1 MGRREFNG
9 VPATTKTPLDI
20 NLISQTKLP
29 ACYSF
34 FVNFEASRQ
43 YILLNMSLNKVP
55 SWINNILRSSFL
67 C

>member
-1 MGRREFNG
+1 MSRREFDG

-20 NLISQTKLP
+20 NLISQTKPP

-34 FVNFEASRQ
+34 FVNFEVRRQ
-43 YILLNMSLNKVP
+43 YILRNMSLNKVP
-55 SWINNILRSSFL
+55 FWINNILHSSFL